1 MEQVFEFLFRGLKV
15 FLFQIELDQAVPG
28 IEVLGIDFQ
37 GFVEPETGL
46 LQISALLFH
55 LTDP

>member
-1 MEQVFEFLFRGLKV
+1 MIRGLKF
-15 FLFQIELDQAVPG
+15 FLFQIELDQADPG
-28 IEVLGIDFQ
+28 IEVPRIDFQ
-37 GFVEPETGL
+37 GFVEPEPGF